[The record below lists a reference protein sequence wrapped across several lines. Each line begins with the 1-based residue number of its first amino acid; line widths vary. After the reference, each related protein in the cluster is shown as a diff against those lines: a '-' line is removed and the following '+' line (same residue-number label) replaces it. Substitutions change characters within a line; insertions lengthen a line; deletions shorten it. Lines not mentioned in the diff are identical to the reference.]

1 MLIDEVIKMHNSTK
15 TRVVEVL
22 ELKKNR
28 NGLTLSQLQKQVGT
42 GAAARVSEAR
52 FAGFPIYSNRKTFA
66 NGRTSTV
73 YRLGKPSKRFTRN
86 MKAGRTQIAVR
97 SLYTRAA

>member
-1 MLIDEVIKMHNSTK
+1 MNTK
-15 TRVVEVL
+15 TLNVVKS
-22 ELKKNR
+22 LKANPE
-28 NGLTLSQLQKQVGT
+28 GLTLAQLRKNGAGA

-52 FAGFPIYSNRKTFA
+52 FAGYPIYSNRKTFA

>member
-1 MLIDEVIKMHNSTK
+1 MKTKNSA
-15 TRVVEVL
+15 VVAL
-22 ELKKNR
+22 ENNP
-28 NGLTLSQLQKQVGT
+28 NGLTAAQLQKKI
-42 GAAARVSEAR
+42 GAGAQARISEAR
-52 FAGFPIYSNRKTFA
+52 HSGFAIYSNRKTFA

-73 YRLGKPSKRFTRN
+73 YRLGKPSKRYTRN

>member
-1 MLIDEVIKMHNSTK
+1 MKKPN
-15 TRVVEVL
+15 VVKVL
-22 ELKKNR
+22 EKK
-28 NGLTLSQLQKQVGT
+28 GQLTVAQLVEAVGT
-42 GAAARVSEAR
+42 GAQARVSEAR

-66 NGRTSTV
+66 NGRTTTV

-86 MKAGRTQIAVR
+86 MKAGRTEIAVR

>member
-1 MLIDEVIKMHNSTK
+1 MNTNK
-15 TRVVEVL
+15 TQRVVEVL
-22 ELKKNR
+22 EANPQ
-28 NGLTLSQLQKQVGT
+28 GLTLAQLRKKGVGA

-73 YRLGKPSKRFTRN
+73 YRLGKASKRFTRN

>member
-1 MLIDEVIKMHNSTK
+1 MLIDGVIMNKVNK
-15 TRVVEVL
+15 VVAVL
-22 ELKKNR
+22 ETGPKTAAQ
-28 NGLTLSQLQKQVGT
+28 LTKA
-42 GAAARVSEAR
+42 GAGKGVLARISEAR
-52 FAGFPIYSNRKTFA
+52 HAGVTIYSNRKTFA

-86 MKAGRTQIAVR
+86 MKAGRTEIAVR

>member
-1 MLIDEVIKMHNSTK
+1 MNTTK

-22 ELKKNR
+22 EKNR
-28 NGLTLSQLQKQVGT
+28 DGLTLAQLQKKVGS

-52 FAGFPIYSNRKTFA
+52 FAGFSIYSNRKTFA

-97 SLYTRAA
+97 SLYTHAA